1 MSNNSK
7 NNLPVLGS
15 KKNFLNKEKI
25 FDQKELLLKDYYNGS
40 KNLIDK
46 LMENPD
52 GTNLDALLNSVVVEL
67 LKDSDDLLG
76 NRIILT
82 QQKNLQ
88 DANDV
93 TSKRAALLS
102 KVAEISL
109 KKQEINARTQD
120 VDLNSPAF
128 FLFQQICFDK
138 LKETLIDMQMQDEKI
153 QVVIMKWADKMKV
166 WDKLLTEKINAYKAN
181 NG

>member
-7 NNLPVLGS
+7 NDLEVFHRNNL
-15 KKNFLNKEKI
+15 LNKEKI
-25 FDQKELLLKDYYNGS
+25 FNQKEELLKTYYDGDS
-40 KNLIDK
+40 GLIQK
-46 LMENPD
+46 MMKNPD
-52 GTNLDALLNSVVVEL
+52 GNNLDSLLNCVVVEM

-93 TSKRAALLS
+93 TAKRASLLS

-109 KKQEINARTQD
+109 KKQEINAKTQD

-138 LKETLIDMQMQDEKI
+138 LKDTLVEMQMPDEKI
-153 QVVIMKWADKMKV
+153 QVVVMKWAEKMKN
-166 WDKLLTEKINAYKAN
+166 WDKVLSEKINAYKAN
-181 NG
+181 N

>member
-1 MSNNSK
+1 MTASS
-7 NNLPVLGS
+7 PTFTS
-15 KKNFLNKEKI
+15 I
-25 FDQKELLLKDYYNGS
+25 
-40 KNLIDK
+40 
-46 LMENPD
+46 P
-52 GTNLDALLNSVVVEL
+52 
-67 LKDSDDLLG
+67 
-76 NRIILT
+76 
-82 QQKNLQ
+82 
-88 DANDV
+88 V